1 MKIFLDTSSLIK
13 LYHEEIGSEYLD
25 SLFENQNIA
34 EIFLSE
40 ISKVE
45 YKSAIFKKQRMKEL
59 DIEASESLINS
70 FVQDYFKYSFIKLTS
85 NLLESA
91 SFQIEKYGNFGLR
104 TLDAIQLA
112 SVLEVK
118 NEIRLAISD
127 DNLLNKFCDFEG
139 IATKLN

>member
-25 SLFENQNIA
+25 SLFENQNIT

-127 DNLLNKFCDFEG
+127 DNLLNKF
-139 IATKLN
+139 L